1 MPQASKKVA
10 ELDSPELES
19 KGRGTNSKA
28 HNLQNNPSL
37 ELIKITLFVSLYLVM
52 TEGTKKPFSV
62 REIREEFPALR
73 QLIYNKNLIYFD
85 NGATSQKPQVVLDAI
100 NRYYSK
106 DNANIHRGVHFMSQK
121 ATNEY
126 EESRKIIQKYINA
139 KKSEEIIFTKG
150 TTDGINLVAYS
161 FGELLSAGD
170 EIIITAMEHH
180 SNIVPWQMLC
190 QRKNLTLRVVPINKK
205 GELIMDEFDKLLNS
219 KTKLVAVTQISNTL
233 GTINPVKE
241 IAQKAHAVGA
251 KILVDGAQ
259 SIQHMPIDVKDM
271 DCDFFVFS
279 GHKVFGPTGIGVLY
293 GKEDLLD
300 RMPPYQG
307 GGDMIARVTFE
318 RTTYNELPFKFEA
331 GTPHIAGGICLG
343 EAIKFLSGLDIDAI
357 QKHEKELAEYAQDM
371 LDTFEGMQIIGEAK
385 KKTSVVSFVMEDIHP
400 FDIGTL
406 LDKQGIAVRTGH
418 HCTQPL
424 MDFFGI
430 PGTVR
435 ASFAF
440 YNTKQEVD
448 TFIEAVEK
456 SINMLK

>member
-1 MPQASKKVA
+1 
-10 ELDSPELES
+10 
-19 KGRGTNSKA
+19 
-28 HNLQNNPSL
+28 
-37 ELIKITLFVSLYLVM
+37 M
-52 TEGTKKPFSV
+52 TEGTQKPFIV

-73 QLIYNKNLIYFD
+73 QQVYGKNLIYFD

-100 NRYYSK
+100 NKYYSK
-106 DNANIHRGVHFMSQK
+106 DNANIHRGVHFMSQR
-121 ATNEY
+121 ATTEF
-126 EESRKIIQKYINA
+126 EEARKIIQRYIKA
-139 KKSEEIIFTKG
+139 RKSEEVIFTKG
-150 TTDGINLVAYS
+150 TTDSINLVAFS
-161 FGELLSAGD
+161 FGELLKEGD
-170 EIIITAMEHH
+170 EIMITAMEHH

-190 QRKNLTLRVVPINKK
+190 ERKNLKLRVAPINKK
-205 GELIMDEFDKLLNS
+205 GELIMEEFDKLLNER
-219 KTKLVAVTQISNTL
+219 TKLVSITHISNTL

-259 SIQHMPIDVKDM
+259 SIQHMPIDVKDL

-279 GHKVFGPTGIGVLY
+279 SHKVFGPTGIGVLY

-300 RMPPYQG
+300 KMPPYQG
-307 GGDMIARVTFE
+307 GGDMISKVTFE

-343 EAIKFLSGLDIDAI
+343 EAIKFLSQLDIDAI
-357 QKHEKELAEYAQDM
+357 QRHEKELAEYAQDM
-371 LDTFEGMQIIGEAK
+371 LDTFEGMRIIGEAK
-385 KKTSVVSFVMEDIHP
+385 HKTSVVSFVVDGIHP
-400 FDIGTL
+400 FDLGTL

-440 YNTKQEVD
+440 YNTRQEID
-448 TFIEAVEK
+448 TFIAAVEK
-456 SINMLK
+456 SIGMLR